1 MSFTAIRERDVQ
13 PMMIE
18 KTFEHAEGDDFSA
31 YNAAVKW
38 VEDQGYSVGSMQ
50 RGAPTLIYYGDC
62 DVAKFRNISPSER
75 KAAAGQIIGVAGRF
89 RGGPVTVSLKNV
101 KLA

>member
-1 MSFTAIRERDVQ
+1 
-13 PMMIE
+13 MIE
-18 KTFEHAEGDDFSA
+18 KVFAHVDGDDFSA

-38 VEDQGYSVGSMQ
+38 VEGQGYSVGSMQ

-62 DVAKFRNISPSER
+62 DVAKFRNISAAER
-75 KAAAGQIIGVAGRF
+75 KAAAGQIVGTDGRF

-101 KLA
+101 KPI